1 MVKVSDGGEE
11 EAPERE
17 RTIRR
22 CERARWR
29 RSWTDLGGE
38 GRKRLGR
45 FSVGAVV
52 VALDGDGVALGGGG
66 GEEGLPAALGLRER

>member
-1 MVKVSDGGEE
+1 MVKVSDGGEG

-45 FSVGAVV
+45 FSVGAE
-52 VALDGDGVALGGGG
+52 VALDGVALGGGG
-66 GEEGLPAALGLRER
+66 REEGLPAALGLRER